1 MNINDMSWQ
10 GRNTIALQH
19 YRVVQSIEVSL
30 RPCVPAILA
39 SRASLGTACGHHV
52 QRSICFTAS
61 CWWPDVH
68 LSSTRQATDLL
79 LQSSRYGWQE
89 LALSRYS
96 LQNFDIKIWV
106 FIQSLQLAHW
116 HCACICGVAC
126 CSTEANKSLV
136 HGIISLGSTSCGS
149 LPELT

>member
-89 LALSRYS
+89 LALSRLWHQDMSFYAGFTTCPLTLRLHLWCCMLQHRGQQILGS
-96 LQNFDIKIWV
+96 L
-106 FIQSLQLAHW
+106 
-116 HCACICGVAC
+116 
-126 CSTEANKSLV
+126 
-136 HGIISLGSTSCGS
+136 ISLGSTSCGS
-149 LPELT
+149 LPKLT